1 MVNAPLEK
9 EQQSM
14 KPSQPLTALNVV
26 GIRYRGSRMAER
38 DLRSL
43 DAYTAA
49 NVYSAAKVPA
59 TVVEPRF
66 PELRRSADEPE
77 NLGMLGGE
85 IAEAIAVGRR
95 AGHGVLMTGG
105 DCSHITGVIGGL
117 QDAHGADVAIGLVWF
132 DAHGDFNTPKT
143 TISGML
149 GGMPVA
155 VAAGLGYANWRIG
168 SHIAAPLPTERILMV
183 DVRNLDPLEEQL
195 IRATAVTI
203 AAPAPGFPGVDLTAA
218 VNELAERCDY
228 LYLHIDSDILDEAYV
243 PNHRTKEPN
252 GPDMDQVLAAIET
265 VMATGKVV
273 ALAVVSVYSE
283 GEGSERAVASG
294 IELIR
299 GGLDAWQRHGLPVA
313 TINPTNQAKR

>member
-1 MVNAPLEK
+1 
-9 EQQSM
+9 
-14 KPSQPLTALNVV
+14 
-26 GIRYRGSRMAER
+26 
-38 DLRSL
+38 
-43 DAYTAA
+43 
-49 NVYSAAKVPA
+49 
-59 TVVEPRF
+59 
-66 PELRRSADEPE
+66 
-77 NLGMLGGE
+77 
-85 IAEAIAVGRR
+85 
-95 AGHGVLMTGG
+95 
-105 DCSHITGVIGGL
+105 
-117 QDAHGADVAIGLVWF
+117 
-132 DAHGDFNTPKT
+132 
-143 TISGML
+143 
-149 GGMPVA
+149 
-155 VAAGLGYANWRIG
+155 
-168 SHIAAPLPTERILMV
+168 MV